1 MISRLKGLF
10 KVQNML
16 RADLV
21 QGDLPSTKQAYRDVI
36 DIALPSVMEL
46 VLISLINSVD
56 MMMVG
61 GCGADAIAAV
71 GLVNQPRM
79 LLLALFFA
87 LNIGVTALVARRKGE
102 GRQADGNL
110 VLRNALVIILGL
122 SIVVMFIALQ
132 FSRQL
137 MELAGAKED
146 TIEDANTYFRI
157 MTMVLPVNALTL
169 CINAALR
176 GIGNTRT
183 TMIVNLSSNVINIIF
198 NYLLIN
204 GHFGFPRVEVAGAAI
219 ASAIGMICGL
229 CLSVIAILPHK
240 GSSQFLR
247 LTRHDS
253 WKLQKETVKS
263 IFTVGGNA
271 MLEQAALRFGFF
283 VYARICA
290 DLGTFP
296 FAAHQIAS
304 QFLNLTFS
312 FADGI
317 GVAGTSLVG
326 QNLGKKRPDL
336 SIIYGRVSQRMA
348 ILVSM
353 TLFSLLIIFR
363 YPLVELYT
371 EEPEVL
377 EMAAMLMIMVAIFQP
392 LQTSSVV
399 ISGCLRG
406 AGDTRFVAL
415 TMIMCVSVIRP
426 VLAYTSVNIWHLGLI
441 GAWSASIID
450 MSIRLFTVNRR
461 FNSAKWTTIKV

>member
-21 QGDLPSTKQAYRDVI
+21 QGELPSTKQAYRDVI

-204 GHFGFPRVEVAGAAI
+204 GHFGFPRLEVAGAAI

-253 WKLQKETVKS
+253 WKLQ
-263 IFTVGGNA
+263 
-271 MLEQAALRFGFF
+271 R
-283 VYARICA
+283 
-290 DLGTFP
+290 
-296 FAAHQIAS
+296 
-304 QFLNLTFS
+304 
-312 FADGI
+312 
-317 GVAGTSLVG
+317 
-326 QNLGKKRPDL
+326 RP
-336 SIIYGRVSQRMA
+336 SN
-348 ILVSM
+348 
-353 TLFSLLIIFR
+353 R
-363 YPLVELYT
+363 YSP
-371 EEPEVL
+371 
-377 EMAAMLMIMVAIFQP
+377 
-392 LQTSSVV
+392 
-399 ISGCLRG
+399 
-406 AGDTRFVAL
+406 
-415 TMIMCVSVIRP
+415 
-426 VLAYTSVNIWHLGLI
+426 
-441 GAWSASIID
+441 
-450 MSIRLFTVNRR
+450 
-461 FNSAKWTTIKV
+461 